1 MGPVGLLK
9 AAYSDDVK
17 QGLGVVIELTKALGK
32 LKG

>member
-1 MGPVGLLK
+1 VGLVK

-17 QGLGVVIELTKALGK
+17 QGLGVLIELTKALGK